1 MKLQVQRLC
10 VLAAMFAAAFTP
22 MPSCGAT
29 GIEAYEP
36 EWKSVELPSN
46 VTYNIDVKS
55 IRKDDVAGI
64 ISFHYLKKY
73 RLEDVHDGE
82 IYSIEGRLDY
92 DSAKQE
98 YTYRSM
104 NFERKNKPAFADA
117 LVFAVPEWQK
127 IEVRSTEEAMCQKA
141 EVYLKSKTAKEG
153 GKTLEFTTSHSE

>member
-1 MKLQVQRLC
+1 MKRFVITFLSILFMNCSSV
-10 VLAAMFAAAFTP
+10 AANE
-22 MPSCGAT
+22 
-29 GIEAYEP
+29 IKVYEP
-36 EWKSVELPSN
+36 EWKTVELPSN

-73 RLEDVHDGE
+73 RLGDVHDGE
-82 IYSIEGRLDY
+82 IYAIEGRIDY
-92 DSAKQE
+92 DPAKHE
-98 YTYRSM
+98 YAYRSM
-104 NFERKNKPAFADA
+104 NFERKNKPAFADV

-127 IEVRSTEEAMCQKA
+127 IEVHSTEEAMCQKA

>member
-1 MKLQVQRLC
+1 MKRFVITFLSILFMNCSSV
-10 VLAAMFAAAFTP
+10 AANE
-22 MPSCGAT
+22 
-29 GIEAYEP
+29 IKVYEP
-36 EWKSVELPSN
+36 EWKTVELPSN

-98 YTYRSM
+98 YAYRSM
-104 NFERKNKPAFADA
+104 NFERKNKPAFADV

-127 IEVRSTEEAMCQKA
+127 IEVRSPEEAMCRKA
-141 EVYLKSKTAKEG
+141 KVYLKSKTAKEG